1 LESEEDEE
9 KDEDMEMESKHATKN
24 EEDEE
29 NAKKKKKMNE
39 EKNDEQHHKKKKK
52 DKKSNKFM
60 QVKKKKK
67 RIMGLFFF
75 KWNLFFTIKVLIIL
89 VISISYYLVS
99 SIVNSNNKSNY
110 LDFDQTTDAIEA
122 LYKQTYELYL
132 KLKTQMEI
140 FEERMRVKTDA
151 INSFCDFNST
161 EIKYFNY
168 SYQSRDKNNLI
179 VNVSCNNIDCTK
191 DNCNAAYAI
200 SCVND
205 VNCDDTIMKS
215 MCEGLKCID
224 SIENYQM
231 NIPSNEE
238 LTSPKLGSLLM
249 PLVSAVDESS
259 TETEIKLNNLYN
271 NDSCKILVGQEDVE
285 AYRYCSN
292 FWSNILGKGMEQGIT
307 QLGLSV
313 ASVTDELNSLND
325 LSDVLNKKD
334 NNNNNTN
341 TTMDNPKTFDNLT
354 KNSESAFFQ
363 FSIFVEFYLF
373 ESYLQTYKI
382 FNVLRDVKLENIK
395 NSFNIILYIYLI
407 GSILLLIILLYFV
420 YESQYL
426 LNSFLNFVG
435 IFPVKYIMEDN
446 VLYHDTLNL
455 EQNVF

>member
-1 LESEEDEE
+1 
-9 KDEDMEMESKHATKN
+9 
-24 EEDEE
+24 
-29 NAKKKKKMNE
+29 
-39 EKNDEQHHKKKKK
+39 
-52 DKKSNKFM
+52 M
-60 QVKKKKK
+60 QVKQKKK
-67 RIMGLFFF
+67 RIMGMFFF

-99 SIVNSNNKSNY
+99 SVINSKNKSNY

-122 LYKQTYELYL
+122 VYKQTYELYL

-140 FEERMRVKTDA
+140 FEERMRVKIDA
-151 INSFCDFNST
+151 INSFCDLNDT
-161 EIKYFNY
+161 EVKYFNY
-168 SYQSRDKNNLI
+168 SYESRKLNNSVVSI
-179 VNVSCNNIDCTK
+179 SCNNIGCDK
-191 DNCNAAYAI
+191 SNCDKEYAK

-205 VNCDDTIMKS
+205 VNCDDTKKKA
-215 MCEGLKCID
+215 MCEGLRCID

-249 PLVSAVDESS
+249 PLVSAVDDSS

-271 NDSCKILVGQEDVE
+271 NDSCIILVGKEDFE
-285 AYRYCSN
+285 EYDFCSK

-334 NNNNNTN
+334 NNTNNTN
-341 TTMDNPKTFDNLT
+341 STIDNPKTFDNLT
-354 KNSESAFFQ
+354 KESESAFFQ
-363 FSIFVEFYLF
+363 FSIFVEYYLF

-382 FNVLRDVKLENIK
+382 FDVLRDVKLENIK
-395 NSFNIILYIYLI
+395 NSFNIILYIYLV

-446 VLYHDTLNL
+446 VLYHDTLRL
-455 EQNVF
+455 EQDVF